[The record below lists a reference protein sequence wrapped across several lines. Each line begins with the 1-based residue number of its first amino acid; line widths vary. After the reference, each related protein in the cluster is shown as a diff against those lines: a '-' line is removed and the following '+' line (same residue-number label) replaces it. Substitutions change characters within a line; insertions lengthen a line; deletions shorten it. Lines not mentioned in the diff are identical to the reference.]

1 MTNEEVKSTI
11 AVFTRRQALSS
22 LDMERMKFHLEEMRK
37 QQAVSQRK
45 LNHATRLM
53 AILTERPLST
63 SDKDAHKG

>member
-1 MTNEEVKSTI
+1 
-11 AVFTRRQALSS
+11 
-22 LDMERMKFHLEEMRK
+22 MERMKFHLEEMRK